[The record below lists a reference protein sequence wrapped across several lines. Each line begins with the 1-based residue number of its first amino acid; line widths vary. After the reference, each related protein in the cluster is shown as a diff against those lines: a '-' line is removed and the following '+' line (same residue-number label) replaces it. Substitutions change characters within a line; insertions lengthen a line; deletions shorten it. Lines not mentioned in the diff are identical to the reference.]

1 MFDDKTNE
9 KKIRNSRVH
18 KIVVLCGRFAF
29 TKAKK
34 FIQKF
39 LEFFNFSS
47 LRISMTLNPTTIRI
61 SV

>member
-9 KKIRNSRVH
+9 IKITNPRVH

-29 TKAKK
+29 TKAL

>member
-1 MFDDKTNE
+1 MFDDKTSE
-9 KKIRNSRVH
+9 IRITISRVH
-18 KIVVLCGRFAF
+18 KIVVLCRRFAF
-29 TKAKK
+29 TKSL

-39 LEFFNFSS
+39 LDFFNFPT